1 MDRSRSTGSRSTEE
15 KGKEVLVY
23 HRRSVQE
30 REAAQ
35 ARRSVQEREAA
46 QARKPMMVYHRRS
59 FEEREAAEARRRAEA
74 EAVEAMYK
82 LHDSKPPSSAEIL
95 WTQQCTYNNP
105 MERYQ
110 MLHEFMPS
118 KIYKEVKASVLLL
131 KMKRTLKS

>member
-30 REAAQ
+30 REATQ
-35 ARRSVQEREAA
+35 
-46 QARKPMMVYHRRS
+46 
-59 FEEREAAEARRRAEA
+59 ARRRAEA

-105 MERYQ
+105 KERYQ

-118 KIYKEVKASVLLL
+118 KIHKEVNASVLLV